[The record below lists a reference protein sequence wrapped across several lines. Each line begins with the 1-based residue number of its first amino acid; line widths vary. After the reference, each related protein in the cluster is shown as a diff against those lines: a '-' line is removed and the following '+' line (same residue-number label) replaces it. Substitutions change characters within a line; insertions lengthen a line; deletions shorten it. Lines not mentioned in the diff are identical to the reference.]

1 MGQRKWPVFSVKVS
15 RGWIKEENVPWGVF
29 RIQAASICSEK
40 RELLNFM
47 ITPGDIEDRKP
58 LEYQALVE
66 FL

>member
-1 MGQRKWPVFSVKVS
+1 MFHGVF
-15 RGWIKEENVPWGVF
+15 F